1 MGKII
6 NDDGSINQIEVDE
19 LIYELE
25 ETQRLREL
33 EIERRQ
39 IRIDEIDQEIDSL
52 QSGLANIKMLDI
64 EFPPTNIIDMMMDIS
79 IMSNIEID
87 VNNKI
92 DKLKKE
98 REELS
103 NKYTI

>member
-1 MGKII
+1 M
-6 NDDGSINQIEVDE
+6 
-19 LIYELE
+19 
-25 ETQRLREL
+25 
-33 EIERRQ
+33 
-39 IRIDEIDQEIDSL
+39 DEIDQEIDSL

-64 EFPPTNIIDMMMDIS
+64 AFPPTSIIDMMMDIS

-92 DKLKKE
+92 DKLEKE

>member
-64 EFPPTNIIDMMMDIS
+64 EFPPTSIIDMMMDIS

>member
-64 EFPPTNIIDMMMDIS
+64 VFPPTSIIDMMMDIS